1 MMHRGSFHILRSFSA
16 RHFQLDVDEAILVGC
31 CSNPITLLSKH
42 LVMMRVGK
50 SLKASQAKGVL
61 VSWLTLLHV
70 PAKCGIK
77 PSATTFPGQVTWAA
91 ACPSTQAS
99 SSRPSPWTSSASAG
113 SSEPQPHQ
121 LRLHH
126 FLDVT
131 TVVEN
136 LVLGPTCCKFF
147 CAEHHLMNIIHYFQ
161 CTKII

>member
-1 MMHRGSFHILRSFSA
+1 MMHRGSFHIFRSFSA

-31 CSNPITLLSKH
+31 WYKTIKLLSKH

-77 PSATTFPGQVTWAA
+77 PSATTFPGQLTLAA
-91 ACPSTQAS
+91 VCPSTQAS

-121 LRLHH
+121 LRHHH

-136 LVLGPTCCKFF
+136 LVLGPTCCKFY
-147 CAEHHLMNIIHYFQ
+147 CAEHHLMRKIHHFQ
-161 CTKII
+161 YTKII